1 MRASGA
7 TSCYRNPAARA
18 AVADWCADRLARWP
32 VPHRTT
38 LLDTAAGP
46 THVTTAGDGP
56 RDVVL
61 LPGTNFNA
69 ATCLPLATA
78 LAARLRVHVVD
89 LPGQPGLSSP
99 ARPPRAVLGRWLAEV
114 LTATVERPAVVLGY
128 SLGALPAL
136 LCDAPPLAGRVLL
149 APAGLV
155 RLRVTP
161 RVLAATLPWLLRPT
175 DRRSAALLDVM
186 SGPGRRPPAEL
197 AEWMTLVSRSCR
209 STMAPAPLPDD
220 ALASPSL
227 LRGGSPSARRPT
239 LLLTG
244 SHDVF
249 LPTARLR
256 DRAVSQL
263 GADVHELTGVGH
275 LAAEEAPETVAD
287 LAAGFAEST

>member
-1 MRASGA
+1 MRSSGGS
-7 TSCYRNPAARA
+7 SCYRSPAGRA
-18 AVADWCADRLARWP
+18 AVAGWCTDRLARWP
-32 VPHRTT
+32 VPHRTA

-69 ATCLPLATA
+69 ATCLPLASA
-78 LAARLRVHVVD
+78 LAARTRVHVVD

-99 ARPPRAVLGRWLAEV
+99 VRPPRRLLGRWLEEV
-114 LTATVERPAVVLGY
+114 LAGTVERPAVVVGY

-136 LCDAPPLAGRVLL
+136 LCDVAPLAGRVLL
-149 APAGLV
+149 APAGLA

-197 AEWMTLVSRSCR
+197 AAWMTLVSRSCR
-209 STMAPAPLPDD
+209 SGLAPAPLPDD
-220 ALASPSL
+220 VLASA
-227 LRGGSPSARRPT
+227 ARRPT

-244 SHDVF
+244 SDDVF
-249 LPTARLR
+249 LPTERLR
-256 DRAVSQL
+256 GRAVRRLDAQVVEL
-263 GADVHELTGVGH
+263 AGAGH
-275 LAAEEAPETVAD
+275 LAAVEAAETVAD
-287 LAAGFAEST
+287 LTAGFAEAS